1 MQDVE
6 LNASQTAVVLID
18 LQRGIMGRPTAP
30 HTTAS
35 VLAVAADLAERFR
48 RKGAMIVYVRV
59 DLANMIQLPVD
70 QSHRDPNVPPALPTA
85 SEIVPEA
92 GRQPDDLLIT
102 KRHWDA
108 FGGTELERVLCER
121 GVRTIVLCG
130 VATHIG
136 VESTARSAASRG
148 FEVVLAEDAT
158 TSISADAHRYSTTHV
173 FPLLGRVR
181 SAVQVRP
188 I

>member
-18 LQRGIMGRPTAP
+18 LQRGIMGYPTAP
-30 HTTAS
+30 YTMAGM
-35 VLAVAADLAERFR
+35 LGVAADLAERLR
-48 RKGAMIVYVRV
+48 RKGALIVYVRV

-70 QSHRDPNVPPALPTA
+70 QSHGDPNAPPPPPSA

-108 FGGTELERVLCER
+108 FGGTELERMLRER

-148 FEVVLAEDAT
+148 FEVVLAEDAA
-158 TSISADAHRYSTTHV
+158 TSISADAHRYSTAHV

-181 SAVQVRP
+181 SAAQVRP

>member
-6 LNASQTAVVLID
+6 LDASQTAVVLID
-18 LQRGIMGRPTAP
+18 LQRGIMGYPTAP

-35 VLAVAADLAERFR
+35 VLGVAADLAGRFR
-48 RKGAMIVYVRV
+48 GKGATIVYVRV

-70 QSHRDPNVPPALPTA
+70 QSHHDPNVPPPQPAA

-108 FGGTELERVLCER
+108 FGGTELERVLRER
-121 GVRTIVLCG
+121 GIRTIVLCG

-148 FEVVLAEDAT
+148 FEVVLVEDAT
-158 TSISADAHRYSTTHV
+158 TSISADAHQYSTTYV

-181 SAVQVRP
+181 SAVQVHP

>member
-18 LQRGIMGRPTAP
+18 LQLGIMVYPTAP

-35 VLAVAADLAERFR
+35 VLAVASDLADRFR
-48 RKGAMIVYVRV
+48 RKGAIIVYVRV
-59 DLANMIQLPVD
+59 DLANLIQLPVD
-70 QSHRDPNVPPALPTA
+70 KSHRDPHAPPPPPTA

-92 GRQPDDLLIT
+92 GRQADDLLIT

-181 SAVQVRP
+181 PAVQLRP

>member
-6 LNASQTAVVLID
+6 LVASQTAVVLID
-18 LQRGIMGRPTAP
+18 FQRGIMGYPTAP
-30 HTTAS
+30 YSIAS
-35 VLAVAADLAERFR
+35 VLGVAADLADRFR
-48 RKGAMIVYVRV
+48 QKGAIIVYVRV

-70 QSHRDPNVPPALPTA
+70 QSHRDPNAPPPPPAA

-108 FGGTELERVLCER
+108 FGGTELERVLREH
-121 GVRTIVLCG
+121 GVRTIVFCG

-136 VESTARSAASRG
+136 VESTGRSAASRG

-158 TSISADAHRYSTTHV
+158 TSTSADAHRYSITHI

-181 SAVQVRP
+181 SAAQLHP

>member
-6 LNASQTAVVLID
+6 LKASQTAVVLID
-18 LQRGIMGRPTAP
+18 LQQGVMGYPTAP
-30 HTTAS
+30 HTTSS
-35 VLAVAADLAERFR
+35 VFAVAADLADRFR
-48 RKGAMIVYVRV
+48 SRGAIIAYVRV
-59 DLANMIQLPVD
+59 DVANMIRLAVD
-70 QSHRDPNVPPALPTA
+70 QSHRDPNAPPPPPTA

-108 FGGTELERVLCER
+108 FGGTELEQMLRQR

-148 FEVVLAEDAT
+148 FDVVLAEDAT
-158 TSISADAHRYSTTHV
+158 TSTSAEAHQYAITRV
-173 FPLLGRVR
+173 FPFLGRVR
-181 SAVQVRP
+181 SAAQVRP
-188 I
+188 T

>member
-18 LQRGIMGRPTAP
+18 LQQGIMGYPTAP
-30 HTTAS
+30 YAISS
-35 VLAVAADLAERFR
+35 VIGVAADLAGRFR
-48 RKGAMIVYVRV
+48 SRGATIVYVRV
-59 DLANMIQLPVD
+59 DLANMIQLTVD
-70 QSHRDPNVPPALPTA
+70 QSHGDPNGPPPPPAA

-102 KRHWDA
+102 KHHWDA
-108 FGGTELERVLCER
+108 FGGTELEQMLRQR
-121 GVRTIVLCG
+121 GIRTIVLCG

-148 FEVVLAEDAT
+148 FDVVLAEDAT
-158 TSISADAHRYSTTHV
+158 TSTSADAHQYAITRV
-173 FPLLGRVR
+173 FPFLGRVR

>member
-18 LQRGIMGRPTAP
+18 LQLGIMVYPTAP

-35 VLAVAADLAERFR
+35 VLAVASDLADRFR
-48 RKGAMIVYVRV
+48 RKGAIIVYVRV
-59 DLANMIQLPVD
+59 DLANLIQLPVD
-70 QSHRDPNVPPALPTA
+70 KSHRDPHAPPPPPTA

-92 GRQPDDLLIT
+92 GRQADDLLIT

-108 FGGTELERVLCER
+108 FGGTDLERVLCER
-121 GVRTIVLCG
+121 GVRTIVLGG